1 MRVLVRVL
9 PTLMSLVVGATAFLL
24 SYVALRDVAIET
36 GAVPAHLAW
45 AVPVCIDGGI
55 LSGSAVIWSAAHQR
69 KRRDPLAFLTVIV
82 LLATSVVINV
92 HHAGPTLL
100 AQWIAA
106 LPPIVL
112 LACLELVA
120 AQHRRDLQE
129 EGDLLAGH
137 DTSGAGEGAG
147 RPPVG
152 ASVAAAQQV
161 TQTAAA
167 PAAALPQ
174 IAAPGSESATR
185 AAVVTAS
192 TPAPQATAV
201 PPHSAPPPPSPTKET
216 PTATQEATL
225 SSVVFSDSSSGS
237 GPVRA
242 VAATSPA
249 EPRVTVVADL
259 APKAAVAPGAADA
272 VELPAP
278 VAQNAE
284 KPGETAFGGPVSSA
298 GRRQLRVNAASPDE
312 ASEVNLKDRIVQ
324 RFNAHVAGGG
334 DPQDP
339 GLAGRL
345 SSELDASPQ
354 YVRKTLKPLRDAAA
368 AS

>member
-137 DTSGAGEGAG
+137 DTSRAGEGTG
-147 RPPVG
+147 RTPVG

-161 TQTAAA
+161 AQAAAA
-167 PAAALPQ
+167 P
-174 IAAPGSESATR
+174 
-185 AAVVTAS
+185 
-192 TPAPQATAV
+192 ATAV
-201 PPHSAPPPPSPTKET
+201 PPQPTTPPPSQAAT
-216 PTATQEATL
+216 PAP
-225 SSVVFSDSSSGS
+225 VVFSDSSGGS

-259 APKAAVAPGAADA
+259 TPKAADA
-272 VELPAP
+272 VELPAA
-278 VAQNAE
+278 VAQHAE
-284 KPGETAFGGPVSSA
+284 QPGETASGGPVSSA